1 MKFLKVIFGL
11 ILGIICLWSCKHDK
25 VTVAPK
31 TPKMAEEYFVRASA
45 YLENQMIDSAFFDIF
60 AALKLD
66 TTKAKYYVLL
76 SDLYFSQRETDLT
89 EEMLEKAI
97 VKDPKYNEAYLKLA
111 ELYFFLRMYP
121 EANAKLDQALSLTAY
136 NPKAHLIRSYIL
148 KDQGNISEAKRML
161 QLCIDQNPK
170 EIKAF
175 LELGYLYQMENNP
188 IGIRFYQNV
197 LDIDP
202 YHFEANHNMALF
214 YQDHGEYDKAMNQYK
229 IILQADPTNKY
240 ALHNMGWIYMEGEG
254 KHEEAVVFFTK
265 ALESDSTFV
274 QAVCNR
280 GVAFENLKQYDN
292 ARQDFQYACKLEENF
307 EPALRGL
314 NRLDKLKNR

>member
-1 MKFLKVIFGL
+1 MRFLKIIFGL
-11 ILGIICLWSCKHDK
+11 ILGIVCFWSCKHDK
-25 VTVAPK
+25 ATVTPK
-31 TPKMAEEYFVRASA
+31 TPKTAEEYFVRAST
-45 YLENQMIDSAFFDIF
+45 YWGNQMIDSAFFDIF
-60 AALKLD
+60 TALKLD

-76 SDLYFSQRETDLT
+76 SDLYFSQRETDLA

-97 VKDPKYNEAYLKLA
+97 IKDPKYNEAYLKLA
-111 ELYFFLRMYP
+111 ELYLFLKRYP
-121 EANAKLDQALSLTAY
+121 EANTKLDQALFITAY
-136 NPKAHLIRSYIL
+136 NPKAHLIRSLLL
-148 KDQGNISEAKRML
+148 KEEGNIFEAKRML
-161 QLCIDQNPK
+161 QLCIDQNPQ

-175 LELGYLYQMENNP
+175 LELGYLYLKENNP
-188 IGIRFYQNV
+188 ICIRFYQNV

-214 YQDHGEYDKAMNQYK
+214 YQDHEEYDKAMNQYK

-240 ALHNMGWIYMEGEG
+240 ALHNMGWIYMEVEN
-254 KHEEAVVFFTK
+254 KNEEAVAFFTK

-307 EPALRGL
+307 EPAVRGL
-314 NRLDKLKNR
+314 NRLDKLKK